1 MQAPRVKVPDYAYL
15 VVDPAGRERRGQVR
29 AETPE
34 LARQALTAKRLYVVN
49 VEPAADRAAATGTS
63 PLLSRG
69 VLRRRKLNAKQLT
82 LFTRQ
87 LATLVQVSPLE
98 EALRTVSRQS
108 EREEVRRILGTVHR
122 EVLEGRRLSDAM
134 AREDRSFPALYRA
147 MVSAGESS
155 GTLGSILDRVAN
167 LLERQAQVRGKVLSA
182 LAYPIVL
189 SFVAAFVV
197 FALMIYV
204 VPKVVEQFQDVGQ
217 ELPMLTRMVIGLSS
231 FLASWWW
238 ALLAG
243 LVLLIVLSGRALR
256 EENLRF
262 AFDRFLLRLPLLGRL
277 QRDLHAA
284 RMARTLS
291 TMVASRLPLLEGLRL
306 TTQTVH
312 NRVLRKAS
320 ADIAEAVRTGGSLSG
335 ALKRAGVFPPLLVY
349 LAASGEASGR
359 LDLMLERAAD
369 YLEREFDTFTATALA
384 LLEPAIIIIMG
395 AVVALIVLSILLPI
409 LQLDTL
415 ASEMGAT

>member
-1 MQAPRVKVPDYAYL
+1 
-15 VVDPAGRERRGQVR
+15 
-29 AETPE
+29 
-34 LARQALTAKRLYVVN
+34 
-49 VEPAADRAAATGTS
+49 
-63 PLLSRG
+63 
-69 VLRRRKLNAKQLT
+69 
-82 LFTRQ
+82 
-87 LATLVQVSPLE
+87 
-98 EALRTVSRQS
+98 
-108 EREEVRRILGTVHR
+108 
-122 EVLEGRRLSDAM
+122 M

-189 SFVAAFVV
+189 SIVAAFVV
-197 FALMIYV
+197 FALMIFV

-217 ELPMLTRMVIGLSS
+217 ELPLLTRMVIGLSS

-238 ALLAG
+238 ALLAA
-243 LVLLIVLSGRALR
+243 LVLLTYLSSRALR
-256 EENLRF
+256 EENLRYG
-262 AFDRFLLRLPLLGRL
+262 FDRFLLRLPLLGRL

-369 YLEREFDTFTATALA
+369 YLEREFDTFTATALS
-384 LLEPAIIIIMG
+384 LLEPAIIVVMG
-395 AVVALIVLSILLPI
+395 GIVALIVLSILLPI

-415 ASEMGAT
+415 AGGLG

>member
-1 MQAPRVKVPDYAYL
+1 MPDFAYL

-34 LARQALTAKRLYVVN
+34 LARAALTAKRLYVVN
-49 VEPAADRAAATGTS
+49 VEPAADRAAATGTA

-69 VLRRRKLNAKQLT
+69 MLRRRKLNNKQLT

-134 AREDRSFPALYRA
+134 AREEKSFPALYRA

-189 SFVAAFVV
+189 SILAVFVV
-197 FALMIYV
+197 FALMIFV

-217 ELPMLTRMVIGLSS
+217 DLPWLTRMVIGLSS
-231 FLASWWW
+231 FLANWWW
-238 ALLAG
+238 ALLVA
-243 LVLLIVLSGRALR
+243 LVLAVFLSSRALR
-256 EENLRF
+256 EENLRYG
-262 AFDRFLLRLPLLGRL
+262 FDRFLLRLPLLGRL

-320 ADIAEAVRTGGSLSG
+320 SDSAEAVRTGGSLSG

-349 LAASGEASGR
+349 LTASGEASGR

-395 AVVALIVLSILLPI
+395 AVVAVIVLSILLPI